1 MCKDVWVD
9 ITALSYTAGS
19 DLVMVSQM
27 LIFPMGTAVGGQECV
42 DISIINDTNVE
53 CDDAFNVTLTTSD
66 SNVEIAD
73 GYGVAI
79 VTIELDTADG
89 EDVTLNTEYILL
101 LILI

>member
-42 DISIINDTNVE
+42 DISIINATKRDRV
-53 CDDAFNVTLTTSD
+53 
-66 SNVEIAD
+66 
-73 GYGVAI
+73 
-79 VTIELDTADG
+79 
-89 EDVTLNTEYILL
+89 
-101 LILI
+101 

>member
-1 MCKDVWVD
+1 
-9 ITALSYTAGS
+9 
-19 DLVMVSQM
+19 MVSQV
-27 LIFPMGTAVGGQECV
+27 LTFAMGTAVGGQECV

-79 VTIELDTADG
+79 VIIAPDRADG
-89 EDVTLNTEYILL
+89 ENNYDCQH
-101 LILI
+101 

>member
-1 MCKDVWVD
+1 MWVD
-9 ITALSYTAGS
+9 VTPLSYTAGS
-19 DLVMVSQM
+19 DLVMVSQV
-27 LIFPMGTAVGGQECV
+27 LTFAMGTAVGSQECV

-73 GYGVAI
+73 GYAVAI
-79 VTIELDTADG
+79 VTIEPDTADG
-89 EDVTLNTEYILL
+89 EDATVNTEYILL